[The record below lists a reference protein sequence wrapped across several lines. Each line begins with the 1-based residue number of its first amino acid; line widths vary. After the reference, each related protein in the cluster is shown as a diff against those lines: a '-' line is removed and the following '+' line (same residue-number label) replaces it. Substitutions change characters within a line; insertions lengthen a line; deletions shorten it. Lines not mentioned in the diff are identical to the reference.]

1 MIITADILINIE
13 SIIGHNCKVGV
24 GMMPSQFGVMKLVIT
39 VTGRRA
45 YDSEIYKDY
54 THKFYMADTIISAVE
69 DIYHHFRA
77 NKRKFDKAL
86 AIT

>member
-1 MIITADILINIE
+1 MIITAKILTSIE

-39 VTGRRA
+39 ATGRCT
-45 YDSEIYKDY
+45 YDSEVYKEN
-54 THKFYMADTIISAVE
+54 THKFYMADTASVE

-86 AIT
+86 TIT